1 MIFCN
6 RTLNLKKITHIGL
19 DMDHTLVRYYGET
32 FESLAYESMKKKLVQ
47 MFGYPD
53 SVLELKF
60 DYKRAIR
67 GLVLDRTNGNI
78 LKVSRFGMVKE
89 AYHGLEK
96 IDFKD
101 QRRKF
106 GTKFIDLRDPSFD
119 CVDTTFSISHTCLF
133 TQIVNLKSKGQIK
146 FDFPEIAEHL
156 AVALD
161 ESHRD
166 GSVKDEVIRNPD
178 KYIKKSPEIVE
189 GIKKFKSHGKKFF
202 IATNSDYKYTKE
214 LLNFAINPFLEE
226 GENWTDFFDY
236 TFTLCMKPRFFDTV
250 APLLKINLDNGSMEN
265 WNANIV
271 PGVYQGGSANLLS
284 ESFKATGD
292 QILYVGDHIY
302 GDILTLKKRCGW
314 RTALVVEE
322 LENEIMQN
330 QKTVSYNTEIK
341 LLMSQKMELEGYL
354 NELVGNRF
362 EKEQG
367 DVELENKVQD
377 KIAKLDQR
385 ISPLIEKTNVVYN
398 EHWGPVMRA
407 GVEESQFAIQVE
419 GFSDIYMPDLEDL
432 LEMSPRYYFR
442 AYIRKMAHDL

>member
-19 DMDHTLVRYYGET
+19 DMDHTLVRYHTEA

-47 MFGYPD
+47 VFGYPEE
-53 SVLELKF
+53 VLKMEF
-60 DYKRAIR
+60 DFKRAIR
-67 GLVLDRTNGNI
+67 GLVLDRNTGNI

-106 GTKFIDLRDPSFD
+106 GTKFIDLRDPNFD

-133 TQIVNLKSKGQIK
+133 AQVIDLKSQGKIK

-166 GSVKDEVIRNPD
+166 GSVKDEVVKNPE
-178 KYIKKSPEIVE
+178 KYIKKSAKIVE
-189 GIKKFKSHGKKFF
+189 GIKKFKKHGKKFF

-214 LLNFAINPFLEE
+214 VLNFAINPFLDE
-226 GENWTDFFDY
+226 GETWTDLFDY
-236 TFTLCMKPRFFDTV
+236 TFTLCMKPRFFDIS
-250 APLLKINLDNGSMEN
+250 APLLKINLENGSMEN
-265 WNANIV
+265 WDAEIL
-271 PGVYQGGSANLLS
+271 PGVYQGGSANLVS
-284 ESFKATGD
+284 ANFKATGD

-302 GDILTLKKRCGW
+302 GDILTLKKKCGW

-322 LENEIMQN
+322 LETEIMQN

-341 LLMSQKMELEGYL
+341 LLMAQKMELEGYF
-354 NELVGNRF
+354 NELVGGRL
-362 EKEQG
+362 EKEQL
-367 DVELENKVQD
+367 DLDLEKRVQE
-377 KIAKLDQR
+377 KIAKLDQK
-385 ISPLIEKTNVVYN
+385 ISPLIEKTNAVYN

-419 GFSDIYMPDLEDL
+419 GFSDIYMPSLENL
-432 LEMSPRYYFR
+432 LELSPRYYFR

>member
-19 DMDHTLVRYYGET
+19 DMDHTLVRYYSEA
-32 FESLAYESMKKKLVQ
+32 FESLAYESMKKKLVEV
-47 MFGYPD
+47 FGYPE
-53 SVLELKF
+53 SILKLEF
-60 DYKRAIR
+60 DYRRSIR
-67 GLVLDRTNGNI
+67 GLVLDRATGNI

-89 AYHGLEK
+89 AYHGLKK

-106 GTKFIDLRDPSFD
+106 GTKFIDLREPNFD
-119 CVDTTFSISHTCLF
+119 CVDTTFSISHTCLYS
-133 TQIVNLKSKGQIK
+133 QIIDLKSKGVVK
-146 FDFPEIAEHL
+146 FDFLEIAEHL

-166 GSVKDEVIRNPD
+166 GSVKDEVIKNPE
-178 KYIKKSPEIVE
+178 KYIKKSSEIVE
-189 GIKKFKSHGKKFF
+189 GIKKFKKHGKKFF

-214 LLNFAINPFLEE
+214 LLNFAINPFLDE
-226 GENWTDFFDY
+226 GESWTDLFDY
-236 TFTLCMKPRFFDTV
+236 TFTLCMKPRFFDIS

-265 WNANIV
+265 WDSDLT

-284 ESFKATGD
+284 DNFKATGD

-302 GDILTLKKRCGW
+302 GDILTLKKKCGW

-322 LENEIMQN
+322 LETEIRQN
-330 QKTVSYNTEIK
+330 QETVSYNTEIR
-341 LLMSQKMELEGYL
+341 LLMTQKMELEGYL
-354 NELVGNRF
+354 NEIVGERL
-362 EKEQG
+362 EKNQI
-367 DVELENKVQD
+367 DSELEQKVLD
-377 KIAKLDQR
+377 KISKLDHK
-385 ISPLIEKTNVVYN
+385 ISPLIAKTNAVYN

-419 GFSDIYMPDLEDL
+419 GFSDIYMPSLEHL
-432 LEMSPRYYFR
+432 LENSPRYYFR
-442 AYIRKMAHDL
+442 AFIRKMAHDL